1 MSDQSYDSSSIKVLK
16 GLDAVRKRP
25 GMYIGDTDDGTGLH
39 HMVFEVVDNSIDEA
53 LAGHCDTVEVVI
65 HQDNS
70 ITVSD
75 NGRGIPTE
83 LHPEEGVSAAEVILT
98 VLHAGGKFDDNSY
111 KVSGGLHG
119 VGVSVVNALS
129 EKLKLTIRRGGK
141 LYEQEYTHG
150 VPDYPLKEVGV
161 SDTTG
166 TAITFLPSKETF
178 TKTEFSYDYLAKRLR
193 ELSFLNSGVRI
204 HMKDERSDKEDIFE
218 FEGVEDDTVRL
229 SASTLKQLFE
239 DTKYNLNDV
248 RKNKIVKPV
257 SIDLLPNEI
266 KNIESSKKRKKLFI
280 QIVLPLI
287 LEENERIKLDRKR
300 LFVILNKN
308 NNTKSEKNWLRS
320 KFKQYGVVS
329 RDLTTLKIRMD
340 EIPVSLAIAQAAKE
354 TGWGTSRFALE
365 GNALFGQWTW
375 SGEGIK
381 PAYAD
386 TNATHKVM
394 KFKVL
399 QASVRAYQRNLN
411 THSSYSEFREARAIQ
426 RDNDGKLNS
435 IELVKFLDKY
445 AQTGNEYCIVLEK
458 IIKQNSLTDFD
469 DAKLLPTSEK
479 LKKII

>member
-1 MSDQSYDSSSIKVLK
+1 MPKTVLFTAKIFSS
-16 GLDAVRKRP
+16 
-25 GMYIGDTDDGTGLH
+25 
-39 HMVFEVVDNSIDEA
+39 FEVIENTSKLNFDKTFNGKEIELKPGEKEKISFKDLFYDVFDFSD
-53 LAGHCDTVEVVI
+53 
-65 HQDNS
+65 
-70 ITVSD
+70 VS
-75 NGRGIPTE
+75 
-83 LHPEEGVSAAEVILT
+83 S
-98 VLHAGGKFDDNSY
+98 
-111 KVSGGLHG
+111 
-119 VGVSVVNALS
+119 
-129 EKLKLTIRRGGK
+129 
-141 LYEQEYTHG
+141 
-150 VPDYPLKEVGV
+150 
-161 SDTTG
+161 
-166 TAITFLPSKETF
+166 
-178 TKTEFSYDYLAKRLR
+178 
-193 ELSFLNSGVRI
+193 
-204 HMKDERSDKEDIFE
+204 
-218 FEGVEDDTVRL
+218 DTVRL
-229 SASTLKQLFE
+229 SASTLEQLFI
-239 DTKYNLNDV
+239 DTKYNLKEV
-248 RKNKIVKPV
+248 RRNKIVKPI
-257 SIDLLPNEI
+257 SIDLLPEEI
-266 KNIESSKKRKKLFI
+266 KSIENTSKRKKLFI

-287 LEENERIKLDRKR
+287 LEENNRIKLDRKR

-375 SGEGIK
+375 SGEGMK